1 MFKKETIIDGK
12 GHIMGRLASYVAKQI
27 LNGHRIVVVRCEKL
41 VISGSVQR
49 NKLKFREYLHII
61 LLTNP
66 RHGHKHYRSPARIF
80 FKAVRGM
87 LPRKTARA
95 ENAMARLKVFEGI
108 PHPYDTRK
116 RMVVTDAL
124 KLVRMKE
131 YRPFCILRDLCTRV
145 GWKHESVVERLEAK
159 RNVRGKKYHEG
170 KVAVQ
175 KLRLQKEKLQ
185 ASASIK
191 TINEKLAKFGY

>member
-1 MFKKETIIDGK
+1 MFKKETIIDAK

-27 LNGHRIVVVRCEKL
+27 LCGHRVVVVRCERL
-41 VISGSVQR
+41 ILSGSVQR
-49 NKLKFREYLHII
+49 NKLKFRDYMHLMI
-61 LLTNP
+61 LTNP
-66 RHGHKHYRSPARIF
+66 RHAHKHYRSPSRIF

-87 LPRKTARA
+87 LPRKSARG

-124 KLVRMKE
+124 KQVRMKE
-131 YRPFCILRDLCTRV
+131 YRPFCQLRELCTRV
-145 GWKHESVVERLEAK
+145 GWKHDSVVERLEAK
-159 RNVRGKKYHEG
+159 RTLRAKKYHEG
-170 KVAVQ
+170 KVAGQ

-191 TINEKLAKFGY
+191 EINDKLAKFGY